1 MRNQSQSHR
10 CLLARATRRTAFAAL
25 GVLVAALAWT
35 PPTSAAET
43 HDAEPVPSTREGSL
57 EDMSLEELLEM
68 RLGGMSITGIH
79 HAHDAGEWMTGYSFM
94 QMEMDGSLDG
104 SHGAGRSDIFAEGFM
119 VAPTSMQMQMHM
131 FHLMYS
137 PTSRMTLP

>member
-1 MRNQSQSHR
+1 MRNDSKSYGR
-10 CLLARATRRTAFAAL
+10 ADAGATRRATLVAVGVVVAAFAWA
-25 GVLVAALAWT
+25 
-35 PPTSAAET
+35 PPASAAET
-43 HDAEPVPSTREGSL
+43 HDAEPATRSHEESL
-57 EDMSLEELLEM
+57 EDMSLDELLEM

-131 FHLMYS
+131 FHL
-137 PTSRMTLP
+137 